1 MSSEETK
8 EETAAAAPAAPEE
21 AAPEEESTA
30 TFEPVVSWS
39 ISCRKQPKR
48 GEDSH
53 CWWINR

>member
-39 ISCRKQPKR
+39 ICRTQPKR

>member
-39 ISCRKQPKR
+39 ICRTQPKR
-48 GEDSH
+48 GEHSH
-53 CWWINR
+53 CW